1 MTRDD
6 FDILNAIRSETQR
19 SGWKYCKCAKVIAAV
34 AQSQG
39 TYNDE
44 LQDAL
49 VDEESWE
56 NETLET
62 IYQRLIGLVQKR
74 EHVVGQG
81 NLGGHGYPPAH
92 PKLTECALTP
102 QGLQLLERQPG

>member
-1 MTRDD
+1 MIPDD
-6 FDILNAIRSETQR
+6 FEILNAIRMESQR
-19 SGWKYCKCAKVIAAV
+19 SGWKFCKCAKVIAAV

-39 TYNDE
+39 TYDDD

-49 VDEESWE
+49 VDEESWQS
-56 NETLET
+56 ETLET
-62 IYQRLIGLVQKR
+62 IYQRLIGLANKR

-81 NLGGHGYPPAH
+81 NLGGHGCPPAH

-102 QGLQLLERQPG
+102 QGLQLFERKLD

>member
-1 MTRDD
+1 MTPDD
-6 FDILNAIRSETQR
+6 FDILNAIRLESQR
-19 SGWKYCKCAKVIAAV
+19 SGWKYCKCAKVIATV

-39 TYNDE
+39 TYDDD

-56 NETLET
+56 NETLAS
-62 IYQRLIGLVQKR
+62 IYEKLIGLANER

-81 NLGGHGYPPAH
+81 NLGGHGCPPAH
-92 PKLTECALTP
+92 PKLTECALTS
-102 QGLQLLERQPG
+102 QGLQILDRQPG